1 MVLRPKKSWA
11 TLRLR
16 TIRHAMADVIT
27 LVVLFALIVGFEVR
41 TPLSQ

>member
-1 MVLRPKKSWA
+1 
-11 TLRLR
+11 
-16 TIRHAMADVIT
+16 MADVIT